1 MVAVNCAD
9 GRPAWTAPNPRR
21 WAMSHSSVVPHIFKG
36 RKMYVYASAGGIA
49 AVNARDGTL
58 LWEYDDWPRII
69 TDIASPIAIAE
80 DTLFVARG
88 YEQGSMILRLRENGD
103 GIGVEMAARLPRKV
117 FGSDQHTP
125 IFFEGRI
132 YGARPPRGELV
143 CLDPEGNPLW
153 SSGTEGR
160 FGIGGFTIADGI
172 IFIMDDKANMTL
184 ADAVPG
190 EYRQLSRLKVLD
202 GHDTWGPVT
211 VAGGRLLV
219 RDTRTE
225 KPNSSHL
232 VCLDISAD

>member
-1 MVAVNCAD
+1 
-9 GRPAWTAPNPRR
+9 
-21 WAMSHSSVVPHIFKG
+21 MSHSSIFPHTFKG
-36 RKMYVYASAGGIA
+36 RRMFVYASRGGIA
-49 AVNARDGTL
+49 AVDARDGKL
-58 LWEYDDWPRII
+58 LWEFDDWPGII
-69 TDIASPIAIAE
+69 ADIATPVAVAE

-88 YEQGSMILRLRENGD
+88 YEQGSMILRLRETGD
-103 GIGVEMAARLPRKV
+103 GIGVELVTKMPRKV

-125 IFFEGRI
+125 IFFNGHI

-153 SSGTEGR
+153 SSGTAGR
-160 FGIGGFTIADGI
+160 FGLGGFTIADGI

-184 ADAVPG
+184 ADAVPDG
-190 EYRQLSRLKVLD
+190 YRQLSRLKVLD
-202 GHDTWGPVT
+202 GQETWCPVT

-225 KPNSSHL
+225 QPNSSHL